1 MKFLNKQK
9 NRGFTLVE
17 ALVAIFILSISVSS
31 MLGVTASTA
40 SSARY
45 ANNEIAANYLLQE
58 AVDSVRNS
66 RDTLAFQMLGAGG
79 NWNTFLNR
87 YGYSGNSKCFS
98 PSGCMLVIENF
109 NGADLAG
116 SDVVGC
122 TGVCAPLYYD
132 DNAVKLFYNYNSSGE
147 VVSKFTRTVN
157 MVSTP
162 GNPDEIKITA
172 TVNWTNGSSP
182 KTQSLEIYLL
192 NWQK

>member
-17 ALVAIFILSISVSS
+17 ALVAIFILSISVSA

-58 AVDSVRNS
+58 AVDSIRNS

-79 NWNTFLNR
+79 DWNTFLTR
-87 YGYSGNSKCFS
+87 YGSGSSKCFS
-98 PSGCMLVIENF
+98 PNGCYLNIENF

-116 SDVVGC
+116 SDILGC
-122 TGVCAPLYYD
+122 TGTCPPLYYD
-132 DNAVKLFYNYNSSGE
+132 ANATKLFYNYNSSVGTI
-147 VVSKFTRTVN
+147 SKFTRTVK
-157 MVSTP
+157 MFAT
-162 GNPDEIKITA
+162 GNPDEIKVIA
-172 TVNWTNGSSP
+172 TLDWTNGSSP

>member
-9 NRGFTLVE
+9 NSGFTLVE

-58 AVDSVRNS
+58 AVDSIRNS

-98 PSGCMLVIENF
+98 ANGCILDIETF
-109 NGADLAG
+109 NG
-116 SDVVGC
+116 SDIGGTDVRGC
-122 TGVCAPLYYD
+122 TGACAPLYYD
-132 DNAVKLFYNYNSSGE
+132 ANATKLFYNYNGSVG
-147 VVSKFTRTVN
+147 VVSKFTRTVK
-157 MVSTP
+157 MTTT
-162 GNPDEIKITA
+162 GNPDEIKVKA
-172 TVNWTNGSSP
+172 TLDWTNGSMP